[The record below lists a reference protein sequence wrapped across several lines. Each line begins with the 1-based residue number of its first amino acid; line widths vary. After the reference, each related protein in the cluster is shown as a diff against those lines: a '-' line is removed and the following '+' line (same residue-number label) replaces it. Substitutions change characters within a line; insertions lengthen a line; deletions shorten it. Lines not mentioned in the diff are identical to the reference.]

1 MILYEVG
8 TLSMDVNLEERE
20 KPKGQ
25 VPTLGNDPVD
35 GKSNH

>member
-8 TLSMDVNLEERE
+8 TLSMDVDIEERE
-20 KPKGQ
+20 KQKGA
-25 VPTLGNDPVD
+25 LGNDPVD